1 MDVKMKERFINHI
14 KIDWSQ
20 IGEDSYVRHIKALN
34 QLNQLSFNHNI
45 TFFVGENGSGKS
57 TLIEAIAVAYGFSAE
72 GGTRTVSY
80 THLRYIRVFAKNQ
93 RVCPP
98 WSILPGEGPTFL
110 FVDQISIL

>member
-1 MDVKMKERFINHI
+1 MKERFINHI

-72 GGTRTVSY
+72 GGTRLKNIVGMIQSKFTMIDMVES
-80 THLRYIRVFAKNQ
+80 HFMNNHMVKVFFPFYRGHYLQ
-93 RVCPP
+93 M
-98 WSILPGEGPTFL
+98 EFTF
-110 FVDQISIL
+110 